1 MSAGVCIGILVLT
14 TGGFRI
20 CWGIKKRNSSNSE
33 KFFQHNDSLYCYY
46 NNSSPIIKVPYVE
59 LIENFTTEELENAT
73 NNYDDG
79 EVIGQGG
86 NGTVYKGVLH
96 DDKVV
101 AIKNSENYD

>member
-1 MSAGVCIGILVLT
+1 MRFLDLLGNKE
-14 TGGFRI
+14 
-20 CWGIKKRNSSNSE
+20 KKSHQTQRSSFNIMIA
-33 KFFQHNDSLYCYY
+33 YCYY

-73 NNYDDG
+73 NNYDDS

-86 NGTVYKGVLH
+86 NGIVYKGVLH

-101 AIKNSENYD
+101 AIKKSDICD